1 MLAGDTHPGGTTT
14 AALEECSRVKISRL
28 PVQLR
33 DNRKPQEGQSGR
45 AATKSRL
52 ASGEGVP
59 LLGQEGWTRHQENAA
74 KPPFEGA
81 AGVVSSAKHF
91 VRATTPSPLLFQEGN
106 IPPDDLRSPEKK
118 SFCGSV
124 FRL

>member
-33 DNRKPQEGQSGR
+33 NNRKPQEGQSGR

-59 LLGQEGWTRHQENAA
+59 LLTIFAHQRKSLFVVPSFAYEPIARAA
-74 KPPFEGA
+74 SRPAMRPNTVTLG
-81 AGVVSSAKHF
+81 
-91 VRATTPSPLLFQEGN
+91 SPCKAN
-106 IPPDDLRSPEKK
+106 P
-118 SFCGSV
+118 
-124 FRL
+124 

>member
-59 LLGQEGWTRHQENAA
+59 LLGQEG
-74 KPPFEGA
+74 
-81 AGVVSSAKHF
+81 
-91 VRATTPSPLLFQEGN
+91 N

-118 SFCGSV
+118 SLW
-124 FRL
+124 FRLSLMSQSRERLHGRLCGQIP

>member
-59 LLGQEGWTRHQENAA
+59 LLVRRGGCGINKKTRSHRRRRRRGGRSQV
-74 KPPFEGA
+74 P
-81 AGVVSSAKHF
+81 
-91 VRATTPSPLLFQEGN
+91 FQESVLK
-106 IPPDDLRSPEKK
+106 DD
-118 SFCGSV
+118 V
-124 FRL
+124 